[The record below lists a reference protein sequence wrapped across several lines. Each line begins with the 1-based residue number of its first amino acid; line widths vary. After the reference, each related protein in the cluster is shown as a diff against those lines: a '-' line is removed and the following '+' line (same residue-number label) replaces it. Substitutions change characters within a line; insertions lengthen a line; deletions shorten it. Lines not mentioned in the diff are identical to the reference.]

1 MKKWLIL
8 AGAILLEVTA
18 TLALRAAIDNP
29 WWRILAVIGYGGA
42 FVALSVLLRLG
53 APIGVVYGIWAAAGV
68 ALTAVIA
75 SLVFGEAFTL
85 TIGIGIA
92 LVIAGVV
99 LVETGHATPASEPGA
114 EPPAGSSK
122 SGSTGSAE
130 GADTAEAIEAAA
142 TVKEIR

>member
-1 MKKWLIL
+1 MRKWFIL
-8 AGAILLEVTA
+8 AGAIALEVTA

-29 WWRILAVIGYGGA
+29 WWWILAVAGYAGA
-42 FVALSVLLRLG
+42 FVALSLLLRLG

-68 ALTAVIA
+68 ALTALIA
-75 SLVFGEAFTL
+75 SLVFGEPFTL

-99 LVETGHATPASEPGA
+99 LVETGHDTPAV
-114 EPPAGSSK
+114 
-122 SGSTGSAE
+122 
-130 GADTAEAIEAAA
+130 EAAG